1 VRGHGRVGDGQ
12 RPDAASLPPDLT
24 RRLIVA
30 ALVVVA
36 FVVGIIAGG
45 QMDPIPDTVNDVFG
59 AKGQDATSQAI
70 DIIHD
75 DYFHTVDNKDLENAS
90 IGSIIAHI
98 KKRYNDR
105 FSHYFTPSEYDQ
117 FKQGSSLSGVGIAVN
132 QVPEGLRVATV
143 YKHTPARDGGI
154 QPGEIITGVNGH
166 SIAGKDANLVTNQ
179 IRGPA
184 GTKVTLTVKSRDG
197 KSREVTLTRAQVD
210 IPQVTGRIET
220 INGKKVGYVRLAG
233 FFPGAH
239 GELRKEV
246 ENLYA
251 RGAQGLILDL
261 RGNGGGLLTEGV
273 LVSIIFVPN
282 GVIVSTHGRTQNTR
296 TFDATGD
303 ALPKHPMVVLINGD
317 TASASEIVTAALE
330 QSGTAKV
337 VGTTSFGKG
346 TFQEVI
352 PLNNGGA
359 LDLTVGQY
367 LTRNGT
373 SINDVGIPP
382 QVKAKDNPD
391 TKPDEGLNKALQ
403 VLAPSL

>member
-1 VRGHGRVGDGQ
+1 LSRRTLAI
-12 RPDAASLPPDLT
+12 AAV
-24 RRLIVA
+24 VA
-30 ALVVVA
+30 IA
-36 FVVGIIAGG
+36 FVVGIVAGG
-45 QMDPIPDTVNDVFG
+45 QVDAIRNGVDDVFG
-59 AKGQDATSQAI
+59 NKSQDATAQAI
-70 DIIHD
+70 DVIHD

-90 IGSIIAHI
+90 IASIIDHI
-98 KKRYNDR
+98 KQRYHDR
-105 FSHYFTPSEYDQ
+105 FSHYFTRTEYDR
-117 FKQGSSLSGVGIAVN
+117 FKQGASLSGVGIAVN
-132 QVPEGLRVATV
+132 EVARGLRVATV
-143 YKHTPARDGGI
+143 YKRTPAREAGI
-154 QPGEIITGVNGH
+154 QPGEIITGVNGQ
-166 SIAGKDANLVTNQ
+166 SIAGKDADAVTSQ

-184 GTKVTLTVKSRDG
+184 GTKVTLTIASRDG
-197 KSREVTLTRAQVD
+197 SSRDVTLTRREVD

-220 INGKKVGYVRLAG
+220 VAGAKVGYVRLAG

-239 GELRKEV
+239 AELRKEV
-246 ENLYA
+246 ERLYDQ
-251 RGAQGLILDL
+251 GAQGLILDL
-261 RGNGGGLLTEGV
+261 RGNGGGLLTEAV
-273 LVSIIFVPN
+273 LVSSIFVPN
-282 GVIVSTHGRTQNTR
+282 GVIVSTHGRTQDTR

-303 ALPKHPMVVLINGD
+303 PLPRHPMAVLINGD

-330 QSGTAKV
+330 QAGIAKV

-352 PLNNGGA
+352 PLNNGAA

-391 TKPDEGLNKALQ
+391 TKPDEGLQKALQ

>member
-1 VRGHGRVGDGQ
+1 MNRK
-12 RPDAASLPPDLT
+12 
-24 RRLIVA
+24 LIVA
-30 ALVVVA
+30 AAVA
-36 FVVGIIAGG
+36 IAFIVGIVAGG
-45 QMDPIPDTVNDVFG
+45 QVDAIRNRVDDVFG
-59 AKGQDATSQAI
+59 NKSQDATSQAV
-70 DIIHD
+70 DVIHD

-90 IGSIIAHI
+90 IASIIAHI
-98 KKRYNDR
+98 KRRYHDR
-105 FSHYFTPSEYDQ
+105 FSHYFTKTEYDR

-132 QVPEGLRVATV
+132 EVPQGLRVTTV
-143 YKHTPARDGGI
+143 YKNTPAREAGI
-154 QPGEIITGVNGH
+154 EPGEVITGVGGH
-166 SIAGKDANLVTNQ
+166 SIAGKDANAVTSQ

-184 GTKVTLTVKSRDG
+184 GTKVALTVESRDG
-197 KSREVTLTRAQVD
+197 HQREVTVTRREVE

-220 INGKKVGYVRLAG
+220 VAGKKVGYVRLAG

-239 GELRKEV
+239 AELRKEV
-246 ENLYA
+246 ERLYA
-251 RGAQGLILDL
+251 QGAQGLILDL
-261 RGNGGGLLTEGV
+261 RGNGGGLLTEAV
-273 LVSIIFVPN
+273 LVSSIFVPN
-282 GVIVSTHGRTQNTR
+282 GVIVSTHGRTQDTR

-303 ALPKHPMVVLINGD
+303 AISKHPMVVLINGD

-330 QSGTAKV
+330 QSGAAKV

-382 QVKAKDNPD
+382 QVKAKDNPK
-391 TKPDEGLNKALQ
+391 TKPDEGLNRALQ